1 MASPEGNESSA
12 SPPSG
17 CADACCVETVTTEA
31 LAIENDGCCGAED
44 TPQTPVKVACCSDSP
59 TPQQPDL
66 KSASGLPATGCCGD
80 VGTTAAAGCDGEP
93 LRKLSFHS
101 RLLMCPRLEKCIETA
116 AAIECEAACEKEA
129 NNGAFL
135 YPFLAN

>member
-59 TPQQPDL
+59 TPQQPAL

-93 LRKLSFHS
+93 LRKLSFLS